1 MAIAYNPIDNSKGG
15 ICRPSFLFLFYI
27 VMIGTIVNTITIIVG
42 SCVGHFAK
50 RGIKEPYQKVMFT
63 AMGLASLA
71 LGFNAV
77 CNHLPKSEY
86 PILFIVSLSVGGVIG
101 TMLDLNGRFNR
112 LVNRFSKSN
121 LAQGLSTGI
130 LLYCIGTLSIVGP
143 MMSALYGDHTFLFT
157 NATLDLVTSAVLATT
172 YGIGMVLAA
181 PVLFCWQG
189 AFYLAAKLAGGVI
202 PDAMVTEISIV
213 GGTLIA
219 ASGLG
224 ILQIKD
230 CKTLNLLPA
239 LAVPILFFLLK
250 SLF

>member
-1 MAIAYNPIDNSKGG
+1 MSPFFSAFI
-15 ICRPSFLFLFYI
+15 LF
-27 VMIGTIVNTITIIVG
+27 MIGTIVNTITIIVG

-86 PILFIVSLSVGGVIG
+86 PILFIVSLSVGGVVG

-230 CKTLNLLPA
+230 CKTLNLLPS